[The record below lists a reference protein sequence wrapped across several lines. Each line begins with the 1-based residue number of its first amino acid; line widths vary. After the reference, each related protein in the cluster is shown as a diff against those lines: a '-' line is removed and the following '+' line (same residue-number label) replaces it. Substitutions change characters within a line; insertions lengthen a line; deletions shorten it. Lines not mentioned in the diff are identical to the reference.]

1 MRDKATLWVRIRLA
15 LSLDVAL
22 IATKC
27 ALSAALEAEW
37 WWRWT
42 KVGLS
47 DLGHLGWKIVVEI
60 IVTERS
66 TTAALLDLG
75 MFTLIQL
82 ECHLEL
88 LLELLD
94 RLTLQFGQHLF
105 KRRRDLGETYLSLTM
120 KVQLTQLVRSLS
132 GMTLLG
138 ATKEDQ

>member
-1 MRDKATLWVRIRLA
+1 
-15 LSLDVAL
+15 
-22 IATKC
+22 
-27 ALSAALEAEW
+27 
-37 WWRWT
+37 
-42 KVGLS
+42 
-47 DLGHLGWKIVVEI
+47 
-60 IVTERS
+60 
-66 TTAALLDLG
+66 